1 MMVVFLAVSNVYC
14 HTPPVFVVVVVVVVF
29 IFIFKVK
36 RISLPALGK
45 KRTNCTPK
53 SPFDHRVFMQTNI
66 ANNRL
71 QVKGCSLQF

>member
-14 HTPPVFVVVVVVVVF
+14 HTPPVFVVVVVVF